1 VTAEEAPTTDTV
13 RRHVVVSGR
22 VQAVGFRASCQHRA
36 QIAGL
41 GGYVRNLV
49 DGRVEAAFEGP
60 APVVDDL
67 VSWCRTGPPLA
78 RVTRVDVNDEV
89 PEGATRFVVR

>member
-1 VTAEEAPTTDTV
+1 MSAADTV

-36 QIAGL
+36 QSAGL
-41 GGYVRNLV
+41 GGYVRNLA

-60 APVVDDL
+60 GADVEEL

-78 RVTRVDVNDEV
+78 RVVRVEVNDEV
-89 PEGATRFVVR
+89 PEKADRFVVR

>member
-1 VTAEEAPTTDTV
+1 VTSGGAPAADIV

-22 VQAVGFRASCQHRA
+22 VQAVGFRASCHHRA
-36 QIAGL
+36 QAGGL
-41 GGYVRNLV
+41 GGYVRNLA

-60 APVVDDL
+60 APAVDAL
-67 VSWCRTGPPLA
+67 VGWCRSGPPLA

>member
-1 VTAEEAPTTDTV
+1 M
-13 RRHVVVSGR
+13 
-22 VQAVGFRASCQHRA
+22 
-36 QIAGL
+36 AGL

-60 APVVDDL
+60 AAVVDDL

>member
-1 VTAEEAPTTDTV
+1 MSAEEAPAAGTV

-36 QIAGL
+36 QAAGL
-41 GGYVRNLV
+41 SGYVRNLA

-60 APVVDDL
+60 APAVETL

-78 RVTRVDVNDEV
+78 RVTRVDVTNEV
-89 PEGATRFVVR
+89 VEGATRFVTG